1 MVWRM
6 ADLEGME
13 TSFRDK
19 CFLTGSVLVLVSSE
33 GSPSDMS
40 LWPSDMIADQAS
52 APQSI
57 RMRKRK
63 DRIGQEGKRDGET
76 KSYPRDRET

>member
-13 TSFRDK
+13 TSLRDI
-19 CFLTGSVLVLVSSE
+19 CFLEARIRVLISSE
-33 GSPSDMS
+33 GSPFDMS

-57 RMRKRK
+57 GIRERK
-63 DRIGQEGKRDGET
+63 DRTGQEGKRGGE
-76 KSYPRDRET
+76 KRPYPRDRET

>member
-1 MVWRM
+1 
-6 ADLEGME
+6 
-13 TSFRDK
+13 
-19 CFLTGSVLVLVSSE
+19 VSSE